1 MKNLELKLL
10 SSDHELF
17 PLPTCV
23 ALQIEAP
30 RGLSNVAIE
39 CVLSLMS
46 YIVHTYTKGNAVL
59 FSSSLGNG
67 SSKI

>member
-17 PLPTCV
+17 LWLKCV
-23 ALQIEAP
+23 ALQIDAP
-30 RGLSNVAIE
+30 RGLSNVVIE

-46 YIVHTYTKGNAVL
+46 YIVH
-59 FSSSLGNG
+59 S
-67 SSKI
+67 I